1 MKKITIVLMTICCM
15 LIGVFSPTVT
25 AFAAGNNTVIV
36 FEGAKQEQ
44 NKVTID
50 VNVRENSGVYSMLL
64 TLDYDTSALT
74 LSGLTYGDALS
85 SLDPLSSGD
94 YSVTPY
100 KISYMGKENSNDV
113 SIGKMMTLTFTVNEN
128 TADGEYFITFV
139 YTKNRD
145 VTYLSDGEIATKNL
159 VISGAKITLKNSG
172 VEDVITEDKEQE
184 GEKESSGGSTAWTA
198 FGCGA
203 TLEGAVGY
211 GASLFAMLVLLL
223 KRFT

>member
-25 AFAAGNNTVIV
+25 AFAAENNTVIV

-74 LSGLTYGDALS
+74 LDGISYGEALS

-94 YSVTPY
+94 YSVVPY
-100 KISYMGKENSNDV
+100 KISYMGKDKSNDY
-113 SIGKMMTLTFTVNEN
+113 STGKMMTLTFTVKEN
-128 TADGEYFITFV
+128 VADGEYYISFD

-145 VTYLSDGEIATKNL
+145 VTYLSNGEIATKNL
-159 VISGAKITLKNSG
+159 IISGAKVTIKNSG
-172 VEDVITEDKEQE
+172 IENVITEENNEQNDN
-184 GEKESSGGSTAWTA
+184 GGTVGIIVSASVA
-198 FGCGA
+198 GVSVI
-203 TLEGAVGY
+203 TLIAV
-211 GASLFAMLVLLL
+211 LIVR
-223 KRFT
+223 KRRHKWKKI